1 MLTENVRINVHHI
14 FMMKKAILRLVSK
27 IVQVNIHTKKLMLK
41 TIIDVLLN
49 VHQLKVNT
57 LLHKVS
63 NYVKFVIKANTRV
76 SAVIQTNT
84 NV

>member
-1 MLTENVRINVHHI
+1 M
-14 FMMKKAILRLVSK
+14 FMMKKVILRLVSK

-41 TIIDVLLN
+41 TTIDVLLN

-63 NYVKFVIKANTRV
+63 DYVKFVTKANTRV
-76 SAVIQTNT
+76 LVVIQTNT